1 MKQSKH
7 ADEITQ
13 PIKEQSTESLP
24 SALTFF
30 LHTKQRR
37 ALLKALGAYSNDRS
51 QAILIA
57 LGVLETK

>member
-1 MKQSKH
+1 MTKSKH
-7 ADEITQ
+7 ADEIAQ

-30 LHTKQRR
+30 LHAHQRR
-37 ALLKALGAYSNDRS
+37 ALLKALRAYSNDRS

-57 LGVLETK
+57 LGITETK